1 MDRNEVIQ
9 RAIPFFTSKKYQVQT
24 QTDYLVTFQ
33 SEEREVN
40 WIIFLV
46 FCCMGLL
53 LAIIYYYIFCLKHQ
67 VTISMSGNTEVQI
80 TSSGNTEQA
89 KKDAVEFV
97 NLLSSSPVEGTICS
111 QCGAPVIPGKNFCPN
126 CGNKIG

>member
-1 MDRNEVIQ
+1 MDRNAVIQ

-46 FCCMGLL
+46 FCCMGLI

-67 VTISMSGNTEVQI
+67 VAISMSGNTEVQI
-80 TSSGNTEQA
+80 TASGNTEQA
-89 KKDAVEFV
+89 KKDAVEFI
-97 NLLSSSPVEGTICS
+97 NLLSSPPAEGTTCS
-111 QCGAPVIPGKNFCPN
+111 QCGAPIIPGKNFCPN